1 MRDMATNAV
10 DETKATEATTEKA
23 VDTTESDEATTT
35 EAPAEA
41 EVVETEVAET
51 EVVATKEETPSGT
64 GQGAAAVVSAALGVV
79 SLTGSW
85 VGTIA
90 AARQNLVGQLET
102 AQGAGVAQQI
112 QAVYGDAWQATALW
126 AGLFAVV
133 ALVVG
138 VVTLARPAFGTPGR
152 VQAPWIKSVAWAGV
166 ALGVI
171 GLFLAV
177 LKYTGILLGLP
188 SAG

>member
-1 MRDMATNAV
+1 M
-10 DETKATEATTEKA
+10 DETEATEATTDEKA
-23 VDTTESDEATTT
+23 VDTTKSDAATDT
-35 EAPAEA
+35 EVRAEA
-41 EVVETEVAET
+41 EIADTVQES
-51 EVVATKEETPSGT
+51 PSGV

-85 VGTIA
+85 VGTVA
-90 AARQNLVGQLET
+90 AARQNLVGQLQT
-102 AQGAGVAQQI
+102 AQGASVAKQI
-112 QAVYGDAWQATALW
+112 QAVYGDAWQTTALW
-126 AGLFAVV
+126 GGLFAVI

-138 VVTLARPAFGTPGR
+138 VGTLARPAFGTPGR
-152 VQAPWIKSVAWAGV
+152 IQPPWVKSVAWAGV

-188 SAG
+188 SAS

>member
-1 MRDMATNAV
+1 MATNAV